1 MITMNEISQSQ
12 AELKNVKIA
21 AAFRYAYRRAKLWKS
36 WVWSLTILLAALQL
50 FSAINHQHLKD
61 YLPDNL
67 AAMVVTVS
75 LLSMLMGT
83 LGRHFFIN
91 KYIDLGSKL
100 QRLHDFEI
108 LGIGTKPTPLEVSQS
123 QIERLS
129 KKWLDNNPKDQP
141 NLSEWWPNSISELP
155 EQSGIALCL
164 LSTFKWENELR
175 KKYSIVIILSGIT
188 AGLASLSLM
197 HILEYRISDYI
208 VNILTPMSPLLALL
222 IDEFL
227 LNRSALQVAQESSQQ
242 ALGLW
247 NKYFDAPEKE
257 GGKEELN
264 QLSYLWSS
272 YRSTASPIFDWLYW
286 ITQKTM
292 NKDMIIDANALI
304 SEYEKNARSTHDD

>member
-1 MITMNEISQSQ
+1 
-12 AELKNVKIA
+12 
-21 AAFRYAYRRAKLWKS
+21 
-36 WVWSLTILLAALQL
+36 
-50 FSAINHQHLKD
+50 
-61 YLPDNL
+61 
-67 AAMVVTVS
+67 
-75 LLSMLMGT
+75 
-83 LGRHFFIN
+83 
-91 KYIDLGSKL
+91 
-100 QRLHDFEI
+100 
-108 LGIGTKPTPLEVSQS
+108 
-123 QIERLS
+123 
-129 KKWLDNNPKDQP
+129 
-141 NLSEWWPNSISELP
+141 
-155 EQSGIALCL
+155 
-164 LSTFKWENELR
+164 
-175 KKYSIVIILSGIT
+175 
-188 AGLASLSLM
+188 
-197 HILEYRISDYI
+197 
-208 VNILTPMSPLLALL
+208 MSPLLALL